1 MITNSIK
8 DFKNGPHGR
17 KILKKKGI
25 ELFKGDTVM
34 NQVLGNIA
42 RLE

>member
-8 DFKNGPHGR
+8 DFKNGPHE
-17 KILKKKGI
+17 KKSLKKGI
-25 ELFKGDTVM
+25 ALFKGDTVM
-34 NQVLGNIA
+34 NHILGNIA